1 MRTIGSENKTPKYNC
16 MISLMGDTIL
26 DKDFTT
32 LKKLSEEIEM
42 PYYIITDI
50 YEGRRTAY
58 KKFTGTKYFPDLV
71 ITRIDSLAKGEH
83 NAEGTKTEKI

>member
-1 MRTIGSENKTPKYNC
+1 MRTLGSENKTPKYNC

-71 ITRIDSLAKGEH
+71 ITRINNLTDPPTDE
-83 NAEGTKTEKI
+83 EKEEK

>member
-1 MRTIGSENKTPKYNC
+1 MRTLGSENKTPKYNC

-71 ITRIDSLAKGEH
+71 ITRIEKE
-83 NAEGTKTEKI
+83 EKI

>member
-42 PYYIITDI
+42 PYYIITAI

-58 KKFTGTKYFPDLV
+58 KKFTVTKYFPDLV
-71 ITRIDSLAKGEH
+71 ITRIEKE
-83 NAEGTKTEKI
+83 EKI